1 MSQSI
6 GAYDAKTHLSDL
18 LDRVARG
25 EEITITR
32 HGRAVARL
40 VPVVDEA
47 AQAVVAAEEL
57 RDLRR
62 GNRLRGLDWKTLRDE
77 GRR

>member
-1 MSQSI
+1 MQASI

-32 HGRAVARL
+32 HGRPVARL
-40 VPVVDEA
+40 VPVADDRA
-47 AQAVVAAEEL
+47 TALQVAAEL

-62 GNRLRGLDWKTLRDE
+62 GRHLRGLDWKTLRDE

>member
-1 MSQSI
+1 MTQTV

-32 HGRAVARL
+32 HGHPVARL
-40 VPVVDEA
+40 VPVADHHATALQA
-47 AQAVVAAEEL
+47 AAEL

-62 GNRLRGLDWKTLRDE
+62 GHRLGGLDWKVLRDE